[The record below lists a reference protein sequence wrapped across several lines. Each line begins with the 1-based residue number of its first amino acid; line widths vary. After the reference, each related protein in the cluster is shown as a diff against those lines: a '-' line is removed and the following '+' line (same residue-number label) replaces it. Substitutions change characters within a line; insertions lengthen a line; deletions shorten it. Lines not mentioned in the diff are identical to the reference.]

1 MLNIISLGT
10 LVLLAGLLI
19 WWSLRAAQFKNGF
32 LKWLGA
38 GFGLLAA
45 LAVSTTSI
53 LAAIGLVKANART
66 APVPMLEAAGTID
79 QIRRGQ
85 AIADSFCGTCHSLT
99 GPLTGGLDIGKDFPL
114 PVGSFVSS
122 NLTPAGRLKHWSDGE
137 IFRAIRNGVD
147 AEGQWLTIMSYT
159 NAGRL
164 SDADILSVIAYLRS
178 LPAAGEE
185 SVVPADRF
193 NLLGLIMLG
202 AGLLPTG
209 KPVSAGTVIAPP
221 KAPTEAWGAY
231 LLSYQ
236 DCRECHGAALTGGVP
251 GQMAPLGPN
260 LDVVKQWQLKEFIAT
275 LRSGVDPG
283 GHILGPQM
291 PWQPIGKMDD
301 VDLQA
306 IYQYLIH
313 MPADS
318 DTPIN

>member
-1 MLNIISLGT
+1 MLDLISLGI

-19 WWSLRAAQFKNGF
+19 WWSLRAARFKGWA
-32 LKWLGA
+32 LRWLGT
-38 GFGLLAA
+38 GLGLLLA
-45 LAVSTTSI
+45 LAVSI
-53 LAAIGLVKANART
+53 ANVLAAIGLVKANART
-66 APVPMLEAAGTID
+66 APVPMLDAADTMD

-85 AIADSFCGTCHSLT
+85 AIADSFCGACHSVT

-137 IFRAIRNGVD
+137 IFRALRNSVD
-147 AEGQWLTIMSYT
+147 AEGHWLTVMSYT

-185 SVVPADRF
+185 SVMPADRF

-209 KPVSAGTVIAPP
+209 KPVSTETIIAPP

-236 DCRECHGAALTGGVP
+236 DCRECHGATLTGGVP

-260 LDVVKQWQLKEFIAT
+260 LAVVKQWQLTEFVAT

-283 GHILGPQM
+283 GHILGPEM

-306 IYQYLIH
+306 IYQYLVH
-313 MPADS
+313 MPDDS